1 MDVLEIGARDEADAR
16 RDAVIRRGRRIRAKV
31 LPLEFLADPA
41 ERVRSHGAVVQAGVA
56 VAAEQ
61 VMSGIDILHS
71 GAMKLRDE
79 AQPDRQLMRPV
90 VIFHLRFHSCNS
102 HRPVSYVL
110 VCMRNEKITIFIY
123 SENFLRRKK

>member
-41 ERVRSHGAVVQAGVA
+41 ERIRSYGAVVQAGVA

-71 GAMKLRDE
+71 GTMKLRDE
-79 AQPDRQLMRPV
+79 AQPDRQLMRPI
-90 VIFHLRFHSCNS
+90 VIFHLRFHSYNS

-110 VCMRNEKITIFIY
+110 VCMRNGKIIIFIHP
-123 SENFLRRKK
+123 ENFLRRKK

>member
-41 ERVRSHGAVVQAGVA
+41 ERIRSHGAVVQAGVA

-61 VMSGIDILHS
+61 VMSGIDILHP
-71 GAMKLRDE
+71 GTMKLRDE

-90 VIFHLRFHSCNS
+90 VIFHLRLHSCNS

-110 VCMRNEKITIFIY
+110 CMYAE
-123 SENFLRRKK
+123 

>member
-41 ERVRSHGAVVQAGVA
+41 ERIRSHRAIIQTGIT

-61 VMSGIDILHS
+61 VMSGIDILHP
-71 GAMKLRDE
+71 GTMKFWDE

-90 VIFHLRFHSCNS
+90 VIFHLRLHPCNS
-102 HRPVSYVL
+102 HRPVSYIVESKNYHFYL
-110 VCMRNEKITIFIY
+110 
-123 SENFLRRKK
+123 SRKFSSKKFS